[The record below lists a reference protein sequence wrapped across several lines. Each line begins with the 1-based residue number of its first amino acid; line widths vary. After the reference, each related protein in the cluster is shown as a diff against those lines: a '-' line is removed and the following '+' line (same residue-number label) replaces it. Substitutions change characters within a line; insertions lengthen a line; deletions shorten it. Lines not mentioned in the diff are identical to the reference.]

1 MTMLNGA
8 LVQLVR
14 MPACH
19 AGGRWFESCTHRNKI
34 SLTSLWL
41 MRDVSFIGESFSNAQ
56 CIMHNLLRPAGEIR
70 ASLKLIWSFALRNAF
85 SVESTEY
92 RVERG
97 SS

>member
-1 MTMLNGA
+1 MLNGA

-19 AGGRWFESCTHRNKI
+19 AGGRWFESCTHRKKI

-56 CIMHNLLRPAGEIR
+56 CIMHNVAARGGYLRLGG
-70 ASLKLIWSFALRNAF
+70 ALANYANVAKGLSRKI
-85 SVESTEY
+85 
-92 RVERG
+92 
-97 SS
+97 

>member
-34 SLTSLWL
+34 SLTSLTL
-41 MRDVSFIGESFSNAQ
+41 MRDVFFKEL
-56 CIMHNLLRPAGEIR
+56 CWLLFAANGALKVLKGHGAINNDDRGFLVLREEEEDVLVA
-70 ASLKLIWSFALRNAF
+70 ASLG
-85 SVESTEY
+85 VD
-92 RVERG
+92 
-97 SS
+97 